1 MRLTNKELVL
11 IQKYL
16 KEELR
21 YAIVVI
27 DGKPNKGTV
36 DAYRAFLETRGIRYP
51 ASAVFPSRLCDL
63 HPDVVAYMNKDKVS
77 IKSEEVIVPPV
88 VAVTAEPDEE
98 NEPDTETKENTDI
111 DDGETLDE
119 NSESEPS
126 DDSEDEISEAFDDED
141 DEDYEAE
148 GDDDLDNVDETDM

>member
-16 KEELR
+16 KEELC

-36 DAYRAFLETRGIRYP
+36 DAYRSFLETRGIRYP
-51 ASAVFPSRLCDL
+51 ASAVFPSRLSDL

-88 VAVTAEPDEE
+88 VVTTLETDAEL
-98 NEPDTETKENTDI
+98 EPETDTETKENTDI
-111 DDGETLDE
+111 NNDKLLAE
-119 NSESEPS
+119 NSESESS
-126 DDSEDEISEAFDDED
+126 DDEISEDFDEED
-141 DEDYEAE
+141 
-148 GDDDLDNVDETDM
+148 